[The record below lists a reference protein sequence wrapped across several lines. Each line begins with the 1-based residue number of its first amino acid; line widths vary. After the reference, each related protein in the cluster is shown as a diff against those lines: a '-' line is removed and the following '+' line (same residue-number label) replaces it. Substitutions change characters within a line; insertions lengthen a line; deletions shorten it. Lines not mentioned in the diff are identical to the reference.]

1 MCGRCRADLRDLD
14 GFPGE
19 RGEGESFGEV
29 SHSAKVQWL
38 VVISSHLR
46 VHCKYCAESQS
57 IVGKGLSDH
66 VH

>member
-1 MCGRCRADLRDLD
+1 MGDAERIFEIRM

-19 RGEGESFGEV
+19 GGEGESFSEV

-38 VVISSHLR
+38 VAISSHLR
-46 VHCKYCAESQS
+46 VQCKYCAESQL
-57 IVGKGLSDH
+57 IVGIGLSDH